1 MNYSIKELSEITK
14 SFFVGNGSLS
24 VQNIVF
30 DTRTIYT
37 TKHTAFIA
45 INTKKNNGERYI
57 PSAIDKGIKIIIT
70 EHKPDITPEGV
81 SWIIVKNSL
90 RFIQDLAQYHLKQY
104 PNLNTIGITGSN
116 GKTIVKEWLYQCL
129 CDDYAVVKSPK
140 SFNSQLGLPLSLLKI
155 NQKHQLGIFEVGISQ
170 PKEME
175 VLESIFQPKIGIL
188 THIGT
193 AHSMYFK
200 DEEDLIAEKI
210 SLFEHSDTIIFN
222 GDNHLVNNT
231 IKSKYSSKT
240 LISYGF
246 SDHND
251 VYIASNWLDR
261 QQPIKVQCRD
271 TEFSFSAQQRD
282 QATLMNVLSIIT
294 LMHFLGFSNEKI
306 IDKIN
311 HLKAVEMRLES
322 INGIRGNIIINDS
335 FNLDL
340 DSLRIAFQFIKEYN
354 KPRKSLIITDFIEK
368 HNAKE
373 LYPEVIQLINEQN
386 FDKVF
391 LIGEEITQYKT
402 LLNSESFSFN
412 NINDLITNQYF
423 NNLENQLILLKGAR
437 KFRIE
442 KIKNLLELQ
451 KHDTVLEVN
460 LNRIKHNINI
470 HKSFLLPETKMMAMV
485 KAHSYGLG
493 GYEIAE
499 FLQHHHIDYLGVAV
513 ADEGI
518 ELRKNGITLPIVVMN
533 PEQHSYNAIID
544 YHLEPNI
551 YSLRVLELFYQQVKE
566 KGYQG
571 KYPIHIKLETGMH
584 RLGFK
589 PFELLDLIQRLK
601 QMKLQVVSIFSHL
614 SSSDLPTEKD
624 YTESQC
630 LSFQAMANT
639 LIAGLGYTP
648 ILHILNSA
656 GITNYPEYQMDM
668 VRIGIGMI
676 GISSNPK
683 IKALLQPA
691 VAFKSVIS
699 QISEIAPQD
708 SVSYGRR
715 YKAEHKTRIATI
727 PVGYADGVPRLV
739 GNQVGQVN
747 IKGQLCPIIGSV
759 CMDMMMVEL
768 GDLPAKEG
776 DEVVIFHENPSIE
789 TFAEYCQTI
798 PYEVLTS
805 ISRRVKR
812 IYIKD

>member
-1 MNYSIKELSEITK
+1 MDYTIKQLSEI
-14 SFFVGNGSLS
+14 FGVPYFGSPDARVKHLA
-24 VQNIVF
+24 F
-30 DTRTIYT
+30 DTRTIYST
-37 TKHTAFIA
+37 QDTAFIA
-45 INTKKNNGERYI
+45 IKTQKNNGEKYI
-57 PSAIDKGIKIIIT
+57 REAIEKGIKIIIS
-70 EHKPDITPEGV
+70 EHKIADIAGV
-81 SWIIVKNSL
+81 SWLIVPHSL
-90 RFIQDLAQYHLKQY
+90 AFLQNLAQYHLRQHSLK
-104 PNLNTIGITGSN
+104 TIGITGSN

-129 CDDYAVVKSPK
+129 SETYNAVKSPK

-155 NQKHQLGIFEVGISQ
+155 DATHELGIFEVGISQ
-170 PKEME
+170 PKEMA
-175 VLESIFQPKIGIL
+175 VLASIFPPQIGVL

-193 AHSMYFK
+193 AHIAHFK
-200 DEEDLIAEKI
+200 DLEALILEKI
-210 SLFEHSDTIIFN
+210 ALFESSEVIIFN
-222 GDNHLVNNT
+222 GDNPLVKNK
-231 IKSKYSSKT
+231 ILALYSTKT
-240 LISYGF
+240 LISYGLQP
-246 SDHND
+246 HHE
-251 VYIASNWLDR
+251 VYIASDWKNRNL
-261 QQPIKVQCRD
+261 PIVVQCLD
-271 TEFSFSAQQRD
+271 TIITFEAQQRD
-282 QATLMNVLSIIT
+282 EATLTNVLAVISV
-294 LMHFLGFSNEKI
+294 LHYLGFSNAEIIEKI
-306 IDKIN
+306 N
-311 HLKAVEMRLES
+311 VLKAVEMRLEQV
-322 INGIRGNIIINDS
+322 NGIRNNLIINDS

-340 DSLRIAFQFIKEYN
+340 DSLKIAFEFIKTHN
-354 KPRKSLIITDFIEK
+354 KPLKSLVITDFAEAN
-368 HNAKE
+368 HTPS
-373 LYPEVIQLINEQN
+373 LYQEVARLTNEQGFN
-386 FDKVF
+386 RVF
-391 LIGEEITQYKT
+391 LIGAEITQYQN
-402 LLNSESFSFN
+402 LFSAESFCFN
-412 NINDLITNQYF
+412 NIEELFKNQTF
-423 NNLENQLILLKGAR
+423 NQLENQLVLLKGAR
-437 KFRIE
+437 KFEIE
-442 KIKNLLELQ
+442 KVKTYLELQ

-460 LNRIKHNINI
+460 LSKILHNINC
-470 HKSFLLPETKMMAMV
+470 HKALLKPETKMMAMV

-499 FLQHHHIDYLGVAV
+499 FLQHHHLDYLGVAV
-513 ADEGI
+513 ADEGA
-518 ELRKNGITLPIVVMN
+518 ELRKHGITLPIIVMN

-544 YHLEPNI
+544 FKLEPNI
-551 YSLRVLELFYQQVKE
+551 YSFRVLELFYEQLKQR
-566 KGYQG
+566 GYQG
-571 KYPIHIKLETGMH
+571 HYPIHIKLETGMH

-589 PFELLDLIQRLK
+589 PFELPDLIQRLK

-699 QISEIAPQD
+699 QISEIVPQD